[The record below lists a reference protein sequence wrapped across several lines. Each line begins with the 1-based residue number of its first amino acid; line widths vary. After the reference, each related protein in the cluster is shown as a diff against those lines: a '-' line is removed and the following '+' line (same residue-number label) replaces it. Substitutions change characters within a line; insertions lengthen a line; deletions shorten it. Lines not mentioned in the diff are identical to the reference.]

1 MGLPMLMPMLMKD
14 RIAQL
19 AAHAVEQAQK
29 DGVLPSGPTPE
40 VEVERPQNPEHGD
53 FAVSLPLRL
62 ARTARMAPMAIAERL
77 VPLVPGD
84 DLIDN
89 VWAAAPGFINFAVKE
104 QWLQQQVET
113 VLEEGQAYGNMR
125 RDSPQRVQVEFVS
138 VNPTGPLHVGH
149 ARGAVLG
156 SGLANILQTAGY
168 DVSREYYINDAGSQ
182 MDAFYRSLYVRYQQ
196 ALGRDTPMPEN
207 GYMGSYMEDLAQEVV
222 TEEGERYLQMPEA
235 EAVSQIGQTGLE
247 KMLSKIRHDLDR
259 IQVEFDVWFSERSL
273 HENGEYDETIDLLRR
288 NGYLAERD
296 GATWLT
302 STSLGEDKDNVLVRS
317 TGEPTYFATDIA
329 YHRDKF
335 LGRGFDHVIN
345 IWGADHQGHVS
356 RMKTAVGAL
365 GVDPDRLTIVISQLV
380 TLKRG
385 QDLVRASK
393 RTGEIVTLSDLV
405 DEVGPDACRFFFLSR
420 TPDSQMEFDL
430 DLAKEKSA
438 SNPVYYVQYAHA
450 RIAGIMRLAQERGL
464 DHKMGDVSRLVDEA
478 EIALIKKMIQLPELI
493 DHMAQNLEPHH
504 LPHYAT
510 ELATAFH
517 WFYQKGRQKGRKIP
531 KTRVISDEPGDEAMT
546 LARLKLV
553 DASRIVLARCLTIMG
568 MSAPERM

>member
-1 MGLPMLMPMLMKD
+1 MGLPMIMKD

-29 DGVLPSGPTPE
+29 DGTLPSGPIPE
-40 VEVERPQNPEHGD
+40 IEVERPQNPEHGD

-84 DLIDN
+84 DLIDR
-89 VWAAAPGFINFAVKE
+89 VWAAPPGFINFAVSE

-113 VLEEGQAYGNMR
+113 VLEQGEAYGNVR

-156 SGLANILQTAGY
+156 SGLANILQAAGY

-182 MDAFYRSLYVRYQQ
+182 MDTFYRSLYVRYQQ
-196 ALGRDTPMPEN
+196 ALGRDTSMPEN
-207 GYMGSYMEDLAQEVV
+207 GYMGSYMEDLAQEIVA
-222 TEEGERYLQMPEA
+222 ENGERFLEMPEA
-235 EAVSQIGQTGLE
+235 EAVSQIGQTGLK
-247 KMLSKIRHDLDR
+247 KMLGMIRHDLDR
-259 IQVEFDVWFSERSL
+259 IQVEFDVWFSEGSL
-273 HENGEYDETIDLLRR
+273 RESGEYDETMDLLRH
-288 NGYLAERD
+288 NGYLAERE

-329 YHRDKF
+329 YHRNKF
-335 LGRGFDHVIN
+335 LARGFDHVID

-356 RMKTAVGAL
+356 RMKSAVGAL
-365 GVDPDRLTIVISQLV
+365 GVDPDRLTIIISQMV
-380 TLKRG
+380 SLKRG
-385 QDLVRASK
+385 QNLVRVSK
-393 RTGEIVTLSDLV
+393 RTGEIVTLRELV

-420 TPDSQMEFDL
+420 TPESQMDFDL
-430 DLAKEKSA
+430 DLAKEESA
-438 SNPVYYVQYAHA
+438 NNPVYYVQYAHA
-450 RIAGIMRLAQERGL
+450 RIAGIMRLAQERSL
-464 DHKMGDVSRLVDEA
+464 DYKLGDVSLLVNEA
-478 EIALIKKMIQLPELI
+478 EIALIKKMLQLPELI
-493 DHMAQNLEPHH
+493 DQMASKLEPHH

-517 WFYQKGRQKGRKIP
+517 WFYQQC
-531 KTRVISDEPGDEAMT
+531 RVISDEPNDEPIT
-546 LARLKLV
+546 LSRLKLV
-553 DASRIVLARCLTIMG
+553 DASRTVLARCLTIMG
-568 MSAPERM
+568 MSAPQRM